1 MKYYYNQS
9 TDEIIASTNS
19 SPHGLSSSE
28 ADKRLAKYG
37 ANAITVK
44 GVPLWRKIV
53 EPFANVMMVVL
64 FVAGLLG
71 LWQGHIVDTVIIFA
85 IIMASALIDWVQR
98 YSTNRILHKLR
109 EQETEQV
116 EVIRDNQSQMVDPQ
130 SVVTGDLVILREGQ
144 KVPADCRIID
154 STNLHVDESM
164 LTGESMSIKKT
175 SATIKGDREVYDQT
189 NMVFGGSFVVTG
201 SAQALVVATA
211 NNTEFGKI
219 AVLAG
224 NSTTSE
230 SPIQQKIDRLVRRVV
245 IMILIL
251 AIIVLC
257 VQVGSG
263 MQFIDSLQFVLA
275 FAVSAV
281 PESLPIAITVVLA
294 IGMKRMAKHRALVR
308 NIKAIENIG
317 LVTVIATD
325 KTGTLTKNELSVID
339 NWSPKFDQPALALQT
354 GFSVSE
360 AGKSG
365 DPLDTALAD
374 FLRAN
379 NISGEGLAQNA
390 SLIAAFPFE
399 YELAMSGNCWQFGAS
414 YSTYLKGAPEK
425 ILALCNLGATKLAEA
440 TQALDSF
447 TSKGHRVIAICM
459 INSKTPIKNLADI
472 SANNHSAELIGLIA
486 VADQI
491 RPRVDSAVK
500 LAHSAGIRVC
510 MVTGDHSETAYSIA
524 NAIGIADDK
533 GQVYDSQKL
542 AKLTPSK
549 LAQVVGAT
557 RVYARV
563 TPDTKHA
570 ILGELNKGEIT
581 AMTGDGVNDVPALT
595 QAHIGIAMG
604 SGSAIAKDAG
614 DIVLLDDNFRS
625 IIVAVREGRTIISN
639 IRRMLVYLLATNA
652 GEVLV
657 TIGALIIGLP
667 LPLAAV
673 QILWINLA
681 TDTFLVIPLGL
692 EPARGDVMNRPPGSP
707 SAGILNRYM
716 VGQMVLSAGLIAII
730 TLGVY
735 GWFYYNASS
744 EEARSA
750 AFIVLIMIQWVNAL
764 LMRSSDSVGN
774 ILKVRNR
781 AFSLAIIG
789 TILLQTIILC
799 VPEFR
804 SALHVNGLNAS
815 TIGAGIVAA
824 ALVGVIMEIYKYII
838 RKKVSGGLD

>member
-1 MKYYYNQS
+1 MRYYNQS
-9 TDEIIASTNS
+9 TEEIINHFKS
-19 SPHGLSSSE
+19 SHRGLSGAE
-28 ADKRLAKYG
+28 ATKRLQKNG
-37 ANAITVK
+37 PNTITVK
-44 GVPLWRKIV
+44 GTPLWQKII
-53 EPFANVMMVVL
+53 EPFANIMMVVL

-71 LWQGHIVDTVIIFA
+71 LWQGHVVDTVIIFA
-85 IIMASALIDWVQR
+85 IIMASALIDWIQR

-109 EQETEQV
+109 EQETERV
-116 EVIRDNQSQMVDPQ
+116 EVIRNNDSQMVEPAEL
-130 SVVTGDLVILREGQ
+130 VVGDLIVLHEGQ

-175 SATIKGDREVYDQT
+175 SSTIKGDREVYDQA
-189 NMVFGGSFVVTG
+189 NMIFSGSFVVTG
-201 SAQALVVATA
+201 SAQAMVVATA
-211 NNTEFGKI
+211 NDTEFGKI

-224 NSTTSE
+224 NSATSE
-230 SPIQQKIDRLVRRVV
+230 SPIQQKIDRLVRQVV
-245 IMILIL
+245 VAILIL

-294 IGMKRMAKHRALVR
+294 IGMKRMAKHKALVR

-325 KTGTLTKNELSVID
+325 KTGTLTKNELTVVD
-339 NWSPKFDQPALALQT
+339 GWSAKYADSALALQL

-360 AGKSG
+360 VGKSG
-365 DPLDTALAD
+365 DPLDTALV
-374 FLRAN
+374 N
-379 NISGEGLAQNA
+379 YLAQNNVSSEGLQTNA
-390 SLIAAFPFE
+390 NLVHAFPFE
-399 YELAMSGNCWQFGAS
+399 YDLVMSGNCWRFGAK
-414 YSTYLKGAPEK
+414 YITYTKGAPEK
-425 ILALCNLGATKLAEA
+425 IIALCKLTATEQHKAEEALANF
-440 TQALDSF
+440 TQN
-447 TSKGHRVIAICM
+447 GYRVIAFC
-459 INSKTPIKNLADI
+459 KVETDGEVAKLA
-472 SANNHSAELIGLIA
+472 SVAKAKGQAELIGLVAIA
-486 VADQI
+486 DRL

-500 LAHSAGIRVC
+500 LAHSAGIRVA

-524 NAIGIADDK
+524 NVVGIADDR

-542 AKLTPSK
+542 SKLTPSK

-570 ILGELNKGEIT
+570 ILSELNKSEIT

-604 SGSAIAKDAG
+604 SGSAIAKDAS
-614 DIVLLDDNFRS
+614 DVVLLDDNFRS

-657 TIGALIIGLP
+657 TIGALLIGLP

-692 EPARGDVMNRPPGSP
+692 EPARGDVMNRPPGNP
-707 SAGILNRYM
+707 NAGILNQFM
-716 VGQMVLSAGLIAII
+716 VGQMILSASLIAIV
-730 TLGVY
+730 TLAFF
-735 GWFYYNASS
+735 GWFYYT
-744 EEARSA
+744 EGIDTARSA
-750 AFIVLIMIQWVNAL
+750 AFLVLIVIQWVNAL
-764 LMRSSDSVGN
+764 LMRSSDSIGK
-774 ILKVRNR
+774 ILQVRNR
-781 AFSLAIIG
+781 AFSVAIIG

-799 VPEFR
+799 IPEFR
-804 SALHVNGLNAS
+804 SALHVGDLSAT
-815 TIGAGIVAA
+815 TIGVSILAG
-824 ALVGVIMEIYKYII
+824 ALVGVVMEIYKFII
-838 RKKVSGGLD
+838 RKKASGGLD